1 VAPIGVQGG
10 RGATSMP
17 SKPNNKALQHAGRG
31 RFMRVCILG
40 GDGYL
45 GWPTA
50 MYLANRGHDVSL
62 VDNLAKRAWE
72 AKCGV
77 RPLKPLPSLFE
88 RVRSWNHVAAKTG
101 RKPLRAVAIDIANGY
116 PALVA
121 EIANFRP
128 DTIIHYAEQPSAP
141 YSMSSQATAVETQ
154 RNNVLGTLNVMFA
167 MREHCPDAHL
177 VKLGTLGEYG
187 TPNIDIEEGWLDVEH
202 NGRRDR
208 VLFPKRPGSFYHL
221 SKVHDSANLEFGC
234 RIWNMRVT
242 DLNQAVVYGI
252 ETDEVALAP
261 DLHTSFHYDSVF
273 GTVINRFI
281 VQAVIGMPLTV
292 YGKGQQTRGVINIR
306 DTLRCVELAALNP
319 ARPGEFRVFNQ
330 VTQQFSMNELA
341 GMVIEAAAQKGIRVE
356 AKHIAN
362 PRTELEQHYYNVK
375 HRALENL
382 GLEPHLLTVAVL
394 GRMIEVVQQ
403 HKGNILRGS
412 ILPNI
417 TWQAGMM
424 QDETIKRRVAV

>member
-1 VAPIGVQGG
+1 
-10 RGATSMP
+10 
-17 SKPNNKALQHAGRG
+17 
-31 RFMRVCILG
+31 MRVCILG

-50 MYLANRGHDVSL
+50 MYLANRGHDVVL

-72 AKCGV
+72 ARCGV
-77 RPLKPLPSLFE
+77 RPLKPLPAFAE
-88 RVRSWNHVAAKTG
+88 RVQSWNRMAAKTG
-101 RKPLRAVAIDIANGY
+101 RKPLRAVVGDIANNY
-116 PALVA
+116 ATLVA
-121 EIANFRP
+121 EFAHIRP

-141 YSMSSQATAVETQ
+141 FSMSSQATAVETQ
-154 RNNVLGTLNVMFA
+154 RNNVLGTLNVLFA
-167 MREHCPDAHL
+167 MRETCPDAHL

-187 TPNIDIEEGWLDVEH
+187 TPNIDIEEGWLDIEH

-208 VLFPKRPGSFYHL
+208 VLYPKRPGSFYHL

-252 ETDEVALAP
+252 ETDEIGLSP
-261 DLHTSFHYDSVF
+261 DFHTSFHYDSVF
-273 GTVINRFI
+273 GTVINRFV

-292 YGKGQQTRGVINIR
+292 YGKGNQTRGVINIR
-306 DTLRCVELAALNP
+306 DTLRCVELATLNP

-330 VTQQFSMNELA
+330 VTQQFSMNALA
-341 GMVIEAAAQKGIRVE
+341 DMVVEAAAQKGIRVE

-375 HRALENL
+375 HSALEHL
-382 GLEPHLLTVAVL
+382 GLEPHLLTIPVL
-394 GRMIEVVQQ
+394 GRMIDVVQRYRA
-403 HKGNILRGS
+403 NVLRGS
-412 ILPNI
+412 ILPHI
-417 TWQAGMM
+417 TWQAGVTH
-424 QDETIKRRVAV
+424 DEPMPKRVAV